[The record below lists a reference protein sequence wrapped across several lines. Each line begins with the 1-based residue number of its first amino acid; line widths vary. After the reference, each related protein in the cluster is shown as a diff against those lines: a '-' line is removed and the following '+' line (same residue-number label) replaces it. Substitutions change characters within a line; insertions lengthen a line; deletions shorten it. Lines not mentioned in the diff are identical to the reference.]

1 MRSEANGKRQR
12 VPPAPASASD
22 AVGVGPRGSQ
32 RLTARRACRCKSDP
46 IVIAFYRVGASV
58 GVESP

>member
-32 RLTARRACRCKSDP
+32 RLTARRACRDP
-46 IVIAFYRVGASV
+46 IVIAFSREGASV
-58 GVESP
+58 GDESRSRS